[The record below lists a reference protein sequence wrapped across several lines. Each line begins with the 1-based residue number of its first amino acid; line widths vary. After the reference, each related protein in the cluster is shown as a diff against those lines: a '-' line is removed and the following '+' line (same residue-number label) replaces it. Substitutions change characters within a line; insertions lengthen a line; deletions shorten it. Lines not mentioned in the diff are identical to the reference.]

1 MYKTGKLLVTTGRL
15 TDKGQH
21 TEVIDLANPDSK
33 CDPLP
38 DYPIQIFGA
47 TGGLLQ
53 DTSPIVCGGFDGSD
67 LGRISQCYIIDGNET
82 LQTIDL
88 NIYRWNSAS
97 VLLDKNTLWITG
109 GYEFES
115 VLYSTEFV
123 KLDQSTAIAGPDLV
137 IFSFS
142 LFSFSLFFIFF
153 LLLNFC
159 LFFLFFNFLF

>member
-1 MYKTGKLLVTTGRL
+1 MTTGRL

-38 DYPIQIFGA
+38 EYPIQIFGA

-67 LGRISQCYIIDGNET
+67 LGRISQCYIVDGNET

-115 VLYSTEFV
+115 VLHSTEFV

-137 IFSFS
+137 IFFFS
-142 LFSFSLFFIFF
+142 LFSFSLFFIFLSTSF
-153 LLLNFC
+153 TRCF
-159 LFFLFFNFLF
+159 

>member
-1 MYKTGKLLVTTGRL
+1 MTTGRL

-53 DTSPIVCGGFDGSD
+53 DSSPIVCGGFDGSD

-88 NIYRWNSAS
+88 NVYRWNSAS

-115 VLYSTEFV
+115 VLYSTEYV
-123 KLDQSTAIAGPDLV
+123 KLDQSTAIAGPNLV
-137 IFSFS
+137 IFYFYVYYYFL
-142 LFSFSLFFIFF
+142 LFLFIFH
-153 LLLNFC
+153 LLF
-159 LFFLFFNFLF
+159 

>member
-1 MYKTGKLLVTTGRL
+1 MTTGRL

-53 DTSPIVCGGFDGSD
+53 DSSPLVCGGFDGSD
-67 LGRISQCYIIDGNET
+67 LGRISQCYIVDGNET

-88 NIYRWNSAS
+88 NIYR
-97 VLLDKNTLWITG
+97 LG
-109 GYEFES
+109 
-115 VLYSTEFV
+115 V
-123 KLDQSTAIAGPDLV
+123 KIRKLKVDFMTSGTWHRVGQ
-137 IFSFS
+137 
-142 LFSFSLFFIFF
+142 
-153 LLLNFC
+153 
-159 LFFLFFNFLF
+159 

>member
-1 MYKTGKLLVTTGRL
+1 MVTTGRL
-15 TDKGQH
+15 TDKGQR

-53 DTSPIVCGGFDGSD
+53 DSSPIVCGGFDGSD

-115 VLYSTEFV
+115 VLYSTEYV
-123 KLDQSTAIAGPDLV
+123 KLDQSTAIAGPNLV
-137 IFSFS
+137 IFYFYFYYHFL
-142 LFSFSLFFIFF
+142 LFLFIFH
-153 LLLNFC
+153 LLF
-159 LFFLFFNFLF
+159 